1 MTTEHDDRAT
11 QVSARTEDQTP
22 RRPSRRQHR
31 RVVAPATN
39 AAPEDAP
46 DFTEPHEQDD
56 LDESSGELP
65 AQIGSDEWW
74 RAQRPPHWG

>member
-1 MTTEHDDRAT
+1 M
-11 QVSARTEDQTP
+11 SEDEAP
-22 RRPSRRQHR
+22 RRRRHR

-46 DFTEPHEQDD
+46 DFTEPRDGVADVE
-56 LDESSGELP
+56 ESAEDQGQE
-65 AQIGSDEWW
+65 IGSDQWW

>member
-1 MTTEHDDRAT
+1 M
-11 QVSARTEDQTP
+11 TEDEAP
-22 RRPSRRQHR
+22 RRPSRARRHR

-46 DFTEPHEQDD
+46 DFTEPHELDD
-56 LDESSGELP
+56 LDEGAGDLAKE
-65 AQIGSDEWW
+65 IGTDEWW